1 MAKRVREKATGDGET
16 STRQRLL
23 DAMIT
28 LAERSGVASVTLEA
42 VAAQAGVSKG
52 GLLHYFPNKAAL
64 LETMVEEI
72 VRRYYDQVAA
82 GVGQAPDTEDGVA
95 RAYVTTSANLGRGT
109 KLWTAVLTASL
120 LQPSLLAV
128 LRERS
133 RRVWTEGMEGAGT
146 VDAAVAWLAADGL
159 WLSEMLGL
167 YDVTPELR
175 AAVIARLSELAAGP
189 PGRPSDASS

>member
-1 MAKRVREKATGDGET
+1 MAKRVREKAAGAGDI

-28 LAERSGVASVTLEA
+28 LAERAGVASVTLEA

-64 LETMVEEI
+64 LEAMVEEI
-72 VRRYYDQVAA
+72 VHRYYDLVAA
-82 GVGQAPDTEDGVA
+82 GVAQAPDTDDGIA
-95 RAYVTTSANLGRGT
+95 RAYVTTSAGLGPGT

-133 RRVWTEGMEGAGT
+133 QRLWAQGMQPTGT

-159 WLSEMLGL
+159 WLSETLGL
-167 YDVTPELR
+167 YEMTPELR
-175 AAVIARLSELAAGP
+175 AAVITRLSTLAAGTP
-189 PGRPSDASS
+189 DGSS